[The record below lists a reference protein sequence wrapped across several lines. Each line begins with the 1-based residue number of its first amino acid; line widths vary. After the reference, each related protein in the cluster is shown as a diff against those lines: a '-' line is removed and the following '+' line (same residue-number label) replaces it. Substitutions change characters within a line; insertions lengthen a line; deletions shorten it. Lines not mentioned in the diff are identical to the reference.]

1 MRGGGKF
8 QVAEILPNYLKGAVI
23 NIIWIRKTK
32 ILSKKKK
39 NILNPLKTYRYL
51 LIAVVFWIWQTFF
64 LYFARPGLA
73 TMGKKII
80 LSKYLAGG
88 AF

>member
-1 MRGGGKF
+1 MKF

-23 NIIWIRKTK
+23 NIIWIRKTENFV
-32 ILSKKKK
+32 KKKK
-39 NILNPLKTYRYL
+39 NIPNPLKTYRYRYL

-80 LSKYLAGG
+80 LSKYLAVG